1 MDLIPTGDARSSSV
15 FERVATFA
23 LVAALLYF
31 GAGILV
37 PLVLAILL
45 AFALAPVVTWL
56 NRRAHIPDAFA
67 VILAVLLVVAALG
80 TFSIVVGMQVVSLA
94 QALPGY
100 QEIISAKV
108 TALQDQ
114 FEGLTLLDQLQ
125 TTLTSFGERLKPAGG
140 VQPAGMPVP
149 VTISNELG
157 PLGLLSSLL
166 GSIIGPIATVA
177 IVAVFL
183 IFLLVGRADLQERFI
198 RLVSRGRYSLT
209 SIAIADAS
217 RRVGRY
223 LIIQLMVNI
232 AYGCIFAAGLWIIG
246 VPSALLWGLLIILFR
261 YIPFVGA
268 LIIAIVPFL
277 LAFAVDPGW
286 SMLLSSIGLFLV
298 LDLTTANVIEPRL
311 YGSSTGVSPIAILL
325 SAMLWAALWG
335 PVGLILATP
344 MTVCL
349 VVIGRHLPQLQF
361 LETVLGSEPVLS
373 PTERLYNR
381 LLKGDSEGA
390 IELAEEQIEA
400 GGEDAFLDET
410 LLPVLLLAERERSDD
425 PQTLQ
430 QRRLFIE
437 SFDAVTREVAPL
449 PNTDGAEIVLVG
461 GKSEIDEGAALIL
474 SIHFQKAGHAV
485 RILPPV
491 AIRQEAIGR
500 LDLTGVRA
508 VVMVFLG
515 QDIRAQS
522 RYAARR
528 IRRMY
533 PDVRI
538 VALNLNNAS
547 VEQHAESLYVDAL
560 HTSFAQT
567 VGDVASDLGGGETSG
582 EAERPNPLSG
592 SGRGDDE
599 LGQELDRIAE
609 RLTMPV
615 AAIYL
620 LDDERHMADE
630 DAARL
635 TRHIVDTKSALI
647 MRLDEPHPILGE
659 SAYIHTN
666 SIGLYVGV
674 PLLQVDGRAIG
685 ALVVMDYQSR
695 PFSNEQVSA
704 LQSSAAEVMQ
714 RFDRE
719 EPAKAKPVQVR
730 DWSAARGRNL
740 E

>member
-1 MDLIPTGDARSSSV
+1 MLFRS
-15 FERVATFA
+15 
-23 LVAALLYF
+23 
-31 GAGILV
+31 
-37 PLVLAILL
+37 
-45 AFALAPVVTWL
+45 
-56 NRRAHIPDAFA
+56 
-67 VILAVLLVVAALG
+67 
-80 TFSIVVGMQVVSLA
+80 
-94 QALPGY
+94 
-100 QEIISAKV
+100 
-108 TALQDQ
+108 
-114 FEGLTLLDQLQ
+114 
-125 TTLTSFGERLKPAGG
+125 
-140 VQPAGMPVP
+140 
-149 VTISNELG
+149 
-157 PLGLLSSLL
+157 
-166 GSIIGPIATVA
+166 
-177 IVAVFL
+177 
-183 IFLLVGRADLQERFI
+183 
-198 RLVSRGRYSLT
+198 
-209 SIAIADAS
+209 
-217 RRVGRY
+217 
-223 LIIQLMVNI
+223 
-232 AYGCIFAAGLWIIG
+232 GLWIIG

-286 SMLLSSIGLFLV
+286 TMLLSSVGLFLV
-298 LDLTTANVIEPRL
+298 LDLTTANAIEPRL

-390 IELAEEQIEA
+390 IELAEEQIEVD
-400 GGEDAFLDET
+400 GEDAFLDQT

-437 SFDAVTREVAPL
+437 SFDAVTREVAPV
-449 PNTDGAEIVLVG
+449 PNTEGAEIVLIG
-461 GKSEIDEGAALIL
+461 GKTEIDEGAALIL
-474 SIHFQKAGHAV
+474 SIHFQNAGHAV
-485 RILPPV
+485 RILPPM

-500 LDLTGVRA
+500 LDLTNVQA

-533 PDVRI
+533 PDIRI
-538 VALNLNNAS
+538 IALTLNTANL
-547 VEQHAESLYVDAL
+547 EQHAESLYVDAL

-567 VGDVASDLGGGETSG
+567 VSNVTVELDGVEPSQANTRS
-582 EAERPNPLSG
+582 NPLSG
-592 SGRGDDE
+592 SGRGNDA

-609 RLTMPV
+609 RLSMPV
-615 AAIYL
+615 ASIYL
-620 LDDERHMADE
+620 LDDERHKADE

-635 TRHIVDTKSALI
+635 TRHIVDTEEALI
-647 MRLDEPHPILGE
+647 MRLDEPHPVLGE
-659 SAYIHTN
+659 SAYIQTN

-674 PLLQVDGRAIG
+674 PLLQLDGQAIG
-685 ALVVMDYQSR
+685 ALVVMDYEAR
-695 PFSNEQVSA
+695 PFSDEEVLA
-704 LQSSAAEVMQ
+704 LRSSAAEIMQ
-714 RFDRE
+714 RFGNA
-719 EPAKAKPVQVR
+719 EPVGVTLGASKN
-730 DWSAARGRNL
+730 WSAVRNL
-740 E
+740 EETLKP